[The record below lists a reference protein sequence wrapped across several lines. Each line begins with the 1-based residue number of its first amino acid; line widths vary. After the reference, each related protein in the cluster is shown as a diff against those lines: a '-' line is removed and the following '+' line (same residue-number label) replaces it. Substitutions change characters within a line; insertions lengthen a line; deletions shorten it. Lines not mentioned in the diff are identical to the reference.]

1 MHTSVLL
8 PAFLMQLVNK
18 NRGIVNA
25 VDGALDMMHGEAY
38 ARTKNVGKS

>member
-25 VDGALDMMHGEAY
+25 VDGALDMMHGRCFLVTE
-38 ARTKNVGKS
+38 VS